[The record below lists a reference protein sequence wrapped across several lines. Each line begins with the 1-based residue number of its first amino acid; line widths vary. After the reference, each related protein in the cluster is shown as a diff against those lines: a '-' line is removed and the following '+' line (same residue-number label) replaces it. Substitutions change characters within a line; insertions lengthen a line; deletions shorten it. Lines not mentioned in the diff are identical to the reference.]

1 MAFDIYQPVF
11 DQDGEYLEDAAM
23 RYREKLMELFAA
35 SVEGKTLL
43 DQGIELGWADTMMDL
58 AIGYESVTPAQMS
71 ETDLNTILLNLIP
84 RKVSATP
91 DQAREAIGELQLF
104 WTFLQ
109 REFHLENAAACL
121 YLLNQKGIVRR
132 MQRELDNP
140 ENFGMAK
147 SLIMSGMERGF
158 DMSTQEGLDAWIATY
173 NAELAAGTGK
183 PLPLPGIFGM
193 LGIPETSQQG
203 ATSSRKTQA
212 SKAKRKSAQSSRKPN
227 RPKK

>member
-23 RYREKLMELFAA
+23 RYREALMELFAV

-43 DQGIELGWADTMMDL
+43 DQGTELGWADTMMDL

-91 DQAREAIGELQLF
+91 DQAREVIRELQLF
-104 WTFLQ
+104 WAFLQ

-121 YLLNQKGIVRR
+121 HLLNQKGIVRR

-158 DMSTQEGLDAWIATY
+158 DMSTQEGLDAWVATY

-193 LGIPETSQQG
+193 LEMPEISQQG
-203 ATSSRKTQA
+203 STSSRKTQA
-212 SKAKRKSAQSSRKPN
+212 GKAKRKPAQSRRKPN

>member
-1 MAFDIYQPVF
+1 MIVMKQPAEPIGSI
-11 DQDGEYLEDAAM
+11 QYP
-23 RYREKLMELFAA
+23 RCA
-35 SVEGKTLL
+35 SRG
-43 DQGIELGWADTMMDL
+43 GIELGWADTMMDL

-91 DQAREAIGELQLF
+91 DEAREAIRELQLF

-121 YLLNQKGIVRR
+121 HLLNQRGIVRR

-158 DMSTQEGLDAWIATY
+158 DMSTQEGLDAWVATY

-193 LGIPETSQQG
+193 LGMPETSQQG

-212 SKAKRKSAQSSRKPN
+212 GKAKRSKPAQSSRKPN

>member
-23 RYREKLMELFAA
+23 RYREALMELFAV

-91 DQAREAIGELQLF
+91 DQAREVIRELQLF
-104 WTFLQ
+104 WAFLQ

-121 YLLNQKGIVRR
+121 HLLNQKGIVRR

-158 DMSTQEGLDAWIATY
+158 DMSTQEGLDAWVATY

-193 LGIPETSQQG
+193 LGMPETSQQG
-203 ATSSRKTQA
+203 STSSRKTQA
-212 SKAKRKSAQSSRKPN
+212 GKAKRKPAQSRRKPN

>member
-11 DQDGEYLEDAAM
+11 DQDGEYLEDTAL
-23 RYREKLMELFAA
+23 RYREELMELFAA

-43 DQGIELGWADTMMDL
+43 DQGFELGWADTMMDL

-91 DQAREAIGELQLF
+91 DQAREVIRELQLF

-121 YLLNQKGIVRR
+121 HLLNQRGIIRR

-158 DMSTQEGLDAWIATY
+158 DMSTQEGLDAWVATY
-173 NAELAAGTGK
+173 NAELADGTGK

-193 LGIPETSQQG
+193 LGMPETSQQG
-203 ATSSRKTQA
+203 GTSSRKTQA
-212 SKAKRKSAQSSRKPN
+212 GKAKRKPAQSSRKPN

>member
-1 MAFDIYQPVF
+1 MAFNIHQQVF
-11 DQDGEYLEDAAM
+11 DKDGEYLEEAAIQ
-23 RYREKLMELFAA
+23 YREELMELFAT

-58 AIGYESVTPAQMS
+58 GIGYQSVTPAQMS
-71 ETDLNTILLNLIP
+71 ETDLDTILLNLIP

-91 DQAREAIGELQLF
+91 DQAREAIRELQLF
-104 WTFLQ
+104 WTFLE
-109 REFHLENAAACL
+109 REFHLENAATCL
-121 YLLNQKGIVRR
+121 KLLNERGMVRR

-158 DMSTQEGLDAWIATY
+158 DMSTQEGLDAWVATY
-173 NAELAAGTGK
+173 NAELADGTGK

-193 LGIPETSQQG
+193 LGMPETSQQG
-203 ATSSRKTQA
+203 GTSSKKTQA
-212 SKAKRKSAQSSRKPN
+212 GKAKRKTTQSNRKQN
-227 RPKK
+227 RTKK